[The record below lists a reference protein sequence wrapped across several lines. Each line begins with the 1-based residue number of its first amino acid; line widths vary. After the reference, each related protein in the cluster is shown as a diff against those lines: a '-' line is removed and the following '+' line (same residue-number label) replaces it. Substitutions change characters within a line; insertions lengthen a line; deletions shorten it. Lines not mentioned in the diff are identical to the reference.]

1 MPSFDI
7 VSEVNLQE
15 VDNAVNT
22 AIKEV
27 EHRYDLRDGKCEI
40 DWDKTKKTLT
50 LKANAEIKVNAVRDI
65 LQSKLHKRGVDISGV
80 KFEKIE
86 PIGGMM
92 LKQSGT
98 IVQGIEK
105 EKAKE
110 IVKSIKDSKLKVQA
124 AINDDLVR
132 VSGKSLD
139 ELQATIAHVR
149 AGKFGIPVQFVNMRS

>member
-22 AIKEV
+22 ARKEV
-27 EHRYDLRDGKCEI
+27 QHRYDLKDGNCEI
-40 DWDKTKKTLT
+40 QWDKKLIV
-50 LKANAEIKVNAVRDI
+50 LKANDEMKINAVRDI
-65 LQSKLHKRGVDISGV
+65 LQSKLHKRGVEISSV
-80 KFEKIE
+80 KFEKVE

-124 AINDDLVR
+124 QIMDELIR
-132 VSGKSLD
+132 VTSKSID
-139 ELQATIAHVR
+139 ELQATMSHVR
-149 AGKFGIPVQFVNMRS
+149 GQRFQLPLQFTNQRS

>member
-1 MPSFDI
+1 MPSFDV
-7 VSEVNLQE
+7 VSEVNMQE

-22 AIKEV
+22 ATKEV
-27 EHRYDLRDGKCEI
+27 AHRYDLRDGKCEI
-40 DWDKTKKTLT
+40 IWDKKTLV
-50 LKANAEIKVNAVRDI
+50 LKANDEMKVNAVRDI

-92 LKQSGT
+92 LKQTGS

-110 IVKSIKDSKLKVQA
+110 IVKAIKDSKIKVQA
-124 AINDDLVR
+124 QIMDEMVR
-132 VSGKSLD
+132 VSSKSID
-139 ELQATIAHVR
+139 ELQATISHLR
-149 AGKFGIPVQFVNMRS
+149 AQKFGLPLQFTNMRN

>member
-22 AIKEV
+22 AVKEV
-27 EHRYDLRDGKCEI
+27 AHRYDLKDGKCEI
-40 DWDKTKKTLT
+40 IWDKKTIV
-50 LKANAEIKVNAVRDI
+50 LKANAEIKINAVRDI
-65 LQSKLHKRGVDISGV
+65 LQTKLHKRGVEISSL
-80 KFEKIE
+80 KFEKVE

-110 IVKSIKDSKLKVQA
+110 LVKSIKDSKLKVQA
-124 AINDDLVR
+124 SINDELVR
-132 VSGKSLD
+132 VSSKSLD
-139 ELQATIAHVR
+139 ELQATIAHVKS
-149 AGKFGIPVQFVNMRS
+149 AKIGIPLQFVNMRA

>member
-7 VSEVNLQE
+7 VSEVNIQE

-27 EHRYDLRDGKCEI
+27 AHRYDLKDGKCEI
-40 DWDKTKKTLT
+40 IWDKKTIT
-50 LKANAEIKVNAVRDI
+50 LKANAEPRIAAVLDI
-65 LQSKLHKRGVDISGV
+65 LQSKLHKRGIEISSV
-80 KFEKIE
+80 KFDKIE

-98 IVQGIEK
+98 IVQGIKK

-124 AINDDLVR
+124 SINDDLVR
-132 VSGKSLD
+132 VTGKSLD
-139 ELQATIAHVR
+139 ELQETIAHVR
-149 AGKFGIPVQFVNMRS
+149 GGKFGIPVQFINMRA